1 MRKNIITT
9 VGVTCKR
16 GDNVTNR
23 HNLLRNAVY
32 EACRQASL
40 SVRLEAGGGLGMDKA
55 LTRPAD
61 VLVSN
66 PSGSASAAYDITVT
80 SPLNPSIILEAGVS
94 AGSAAKAA
102 EVRKHLKYDVKCS
115 ELGWRCTPL
124 AVETYGAWGAEAC
137 ITFSFIASRV
147 AIMTNKS
154 KSIILSN
161 LYGKLS
167 IILVRSNARA
177 IMLRS
182 LMPAAGG
189 FSENI

>member
-1 MRKNIITT
+1 MT
-9 VGVTCKR
+9 G
-16 GDNVTNR
+16 NR
-23 HNLLRNAVY
+23 HNLLCNAVY

-40 SVRLEAGGGLGMDKA
+40 SVRLEAGSGLGKDKA
-55 LTRPAD
+55 LTCPAD
-61 VLVSN
+61 VLISN
-66 PSGSASAAYDITVT
+66 PSGSASAAYNITVT
-80 SPLNPSIILEAGVS
+80 SPVNPSIILEVGVS

-102 EVRKHLKYDVKCS
+102 ELRKHSKYDVKCS

-137 ITFSFIASRV
+137 NTFSFIASRV

-177 IMLRS
+177 IILRS

>member
-1 MRKNIITT
+1 M
-9 VGVTCKR
+9 
-16 GDNVTNR
+16 TNR
-23 HNLLRNAVY
+23 HNLLRNAVH
-32 EACRQASL
+32 EACHQASL
-40 SVRLEAGGGLGMDKA
+40 SVRLEAGGGLGKDKA
-55 LTRPAD
+55 LTHPAD

-115 ELGWRCTPL
+115 ELGWQCTPL
-124 AVETYGAWGAEAC
+124 AVEKYGAWGAEAC
-137 ITFSFIASRV
+137 NTFSFIASRV

-154 KSIILSN
+154 KSMILSN
-161 LYGKLS
+161 VYGKLS